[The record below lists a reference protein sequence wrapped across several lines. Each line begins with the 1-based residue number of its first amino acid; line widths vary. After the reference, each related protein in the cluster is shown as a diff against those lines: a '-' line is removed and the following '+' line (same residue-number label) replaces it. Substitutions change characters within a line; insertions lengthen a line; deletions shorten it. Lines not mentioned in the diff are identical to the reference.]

1 MAALEKP
8 LLIFLRSS
16 FVLGLFGLLRSVLS
30 LEESSFTT
38 RCVLGVAAGVGMG
51 VDVGVGAAL
60 LFETGVVV
68 SDVANLTAR
77 GVVDEL
83 DPSPS
88 LDFFGR
94 CITSWLISIFRRSCR
109 LFVGVV

>member
-1 MAALEKP
+1 MATLEKP

-94 CITSWLISIFRRSCR
+94 CITS
-109 LFVGVV
+109 

>member
-16 FVLGLFGLLRSVLS
+16 LALGLLDLTFSELS
-30 LEESSFTT
+30 LEESSLATSAF
-38 RCVLGVAAGVGMG
+38 LGVAAGVVMG

-60 LFETGVVV
+60 LRESGVVV
-68 SDVANLTAR
+68 SKVANLTAR
-77 GVVDEL
+77 GVCDEL

-94 CITSWLISIFRRSCR
+94 CITSAFIGICRTSFALLI
-109 LFVGVV
+109 GVV